1 MDGTKINSDTD
12 NYNPQHFEQVHHNDD
27 KENIN
32 KQVSEY
38 NDLLKRTGGVQ
49 NQVAVAPVAA
59 VAPSPTPKAIAP
71 APKKPADAVVYSGVG
86 KNADRED
93 RL

>member
-1 MDGTKINSDTD
+1 MDGTRINSDTD
-12 NYNPQHFEQVHHNDD
+12 GYNPQHFEQVHHNDD

-49 NQVAVAPVAA
+49 NQVAVAP
-59 VAPSPTPKAIAP
+59 APSSTPKAITP
-71 APKKPADAVVYSGVG
+71 APKKPAAAIVYSGVG
-86 KNADRED
+86 KNADRDD

>member
-32 KQVSEY
+32 KQVDEY

-49 NQVAVAPVAA
+49 NQVAVAP
-59 VAPSPTPKAIAP
+59 APAPTPKAITP
-71 APKKPADAVVYSGVG
+71 APKKPAAAVIYSGVG

>member
-12 NYNPQHFEQVHHNDD
+12 NPNPQHFEQVHHNDD

-38 NDLLKRTGGVQ
+38 NDLLRRTGGVQ
-49 NQVAVAPVAA
+49 NQVAIVPVATA
-59 VAPSPTPKAIAP
+59 VPAPKAITP
-71 APKKPADAVVYSGVG
+71 APRPKAEVVYSGVG
-86 KNADRED
+86 RNADRTE